1 MPLYA
6 ILYNYTES
14 GLRDIKDSPSRI
26 RGLMSQ
32 YESLGITVH
41 GLYLTVGPYDLLEI
55 VDIPN
60 EQIGLVGLLAK
71 AMTGNVHTTT
81 MRIFTLE
88 EFEQAASHLP

>member
-1 MPLYA
+1 MPRYA

-14 GLRDIKDSPSRI
+14 GLRDIKNSPSRI
-26 RGLMSQ
+26 RELMGQ

-41 GLYLTVGPYDLLEI
+41 GLYLSTGPYDLLEI
-55 VDIPN
+55 VEIPN

-81 MRIFTLE
+81 MQLFSLD
-88 EFEQAASHLP
+88 EFEAAASQLP